1 MPRILL
7 VEDDVAIRSIMERAF
22 EREGMSV
29 KAIAD
34 GETALRSFHSSSNS
48 FDVVVLDIM
57 LPGVDGITLCQ
68 ELRKSSD
75 VPIVMLTARDGE
87 RNVVMGLEVG
97 ADDYISKPVSPL
109 EVVSRVRAHLR
120 RRHMDGRALDQKL
133 TFPGLVIDL
142 LRRQVLVQEN
152 LVDLTATEFE
162 ILRYLAASPGRVYS
176 RQQIMQ
182 HLWDGEFY
190 GEPRTADVHIQ
201 RIRKKIE
208 PDPKSP
214 RYIKTVRG
222 MGFKFAEV

>member
-34 GETALRSFHSSSNS
+34 GEAALRSFRSSSNS

-97 ADDYISKPVSPL
+97 ADDYVSKPVSPL

-222 MGFKFAEV
+222 MGFRFAEV

>member
-34 GETALRSFHSSSNS
+34 GEAALRSFRSSSNS

-222 MGFKFAEV
+222 VGFKFAEV

>member
-7 VEDDVAIRSIMERAF
+7 VEDDVAIRSVMERAF

-29 KAIAD
+29 KAIGD
-34 GETALRSFHSSSNS
+34 GEAALKSFRSADS

-57 LPGVDGITLCQ
+57 LPGVDGITLCR

-87 RNVVMGLEVG
+87 TNVVMGLEVG
-97 ADDYISKPVSPL
+97 ADDYVTKPVSPL
-109 EVVSRVRAHLR
+109 EVVSRIRAHLR
-120 RRHMDGRALDQKL
+120 RRRMDGRASDQKL

-142 LRRQVLVQEN
+142 LRRQLSVQES
-152 LVDLTATEFE
+152 LVDMTATAFE
-162 ILRYLAASPGRVYS
+162 ILKFLAASPGRVYS
-176 RQQIMQ
+176 RRQIMQ

-208 PDPKSP
+208 PDSKNPY
-214 RYIKTVRG
+214 YIKTVRG
-222 MGFKFAEV
+222 MGFKFAEI

>member
-29 KAIAD
+29 KAIGDGKAALKSFRSAD
-34 GETALRSFHSSSNS
+34 S

-57 LPGVDGITLCQ
+57 LPGVDGITLCR

-75 VPIVMLTARDGE
+75 VPIIMLTARNGE
-87 RNVVMGLEVG
+87 TNVVMGLEVG
-97 ADDYISKPVSPL
+97 ADDYVTKPVSPL
-109 EVVSRVRAHLR
+109 ELVSRIRAHLR
-120 RRHMDGRALDQKL
+120 RRHMDGRAADQKL
-133 TFPGLVIDL
+133 IFPGLVIDL
-142 LRRQVLVQEN
+142 LRRQVSVQES
-152 LVDLTATEFE
+152 LADLTATEFE
-162 ILRYLAASPGRVYS
+162 ILRFLAASPGRVYS
-176 RQQIMQ
+176 RRQIMQ

-208 PDPKSP
+208 PDPKNP
-214 RYIKTVRG
+214 YYLKTVRG

>member
-34 GETALRSFHSSSNS
+34 GEAALRSFRSSSNS

-97 ADDYISKPVSPL
+97 ADDYVSKPVSPL

-208 PDPKSP
+208 PDPRSP

>member
-34 GETALRSFHSSSNS
+34 GETALRSFRSSSNS

-201 RIRKKIE
+201 HIRKKIE
-208 PDPKSP
+208 ADPKNP
-214 RYIKTVRG
+214 IYIKTVRG
-222 MGFKFAEV
+222 MGFKFAEI

>member
-1 MPRILL
+1 
-7 VEDDVAIRSIMERAF
+7 MERAF

-34 GETALRSFHSSSNS
+34 GEAALRSFRSSSNS

-97 ADDYISKPVSPL
+97 ADDYVSKPVSPL

-208 PDPKSP
+208 PDPRSP

>member
-7 VEDDVAIRSIMERAF
+7 VEDDVAIRSVMERAF

-29 KAIAD
+29 KAIGDSEAALKSFRSAD
-34 GETALRSFHSSSNS
+34 S

-97 ADDYISKPVSPL
+97 ADDYVSKPVSPL

>member
-34 GETALRSFHSSSNS
+34 GEAALRSFRSSSNS

-97 ADDYISKPVSPL
+97 ADDYVSKPVSPL

-133 TFPGLVIDL
+133 TFPGLIIDL

>member
-7 VEDDVAIRSIMERAF
+7 VEDDVGVRDIMERAF

-29 KAIAD
+29 KVVGD
-34 GETALRSFHSSSNS
+34 GEAALKSFRSSSF
-48 FDVVVLDIM
+48 FDLVVLDIM
-57 LPGVDGITLCQ
+57 LPGIDGITLCQ

-75 VPIVMLTARDGE
+75 VPIIMLTARGGE
-87 RNVVMGLEVG
+87 RSVVMGLEVG
-97 ADDYISKPVSPL
+97 ADDYVTKPVSPL
-109 EVVSRVRAHLR
+109 EVVSRVRANLR
-120 RRHMDGRALDQKL
+120 RQRMDGQASDQKL
-133 TFPGLVIDL
+133 IFPGLVIDL
-142 LRRQVLVQEN
+142 LRRKVWAQEH
-152 LVDLTATEFE
+152 LIDLTATEFE
-162 ILRYLAASPGRVYS
+162 ILRFLAASPGRVYS

>member
-97 ADDYISKPVSPL
+97 ADDYVSKPVSPL

-208 PDPKSP
+208 PDPRSP

>member
-34 GETALRSFHSSSNS
+34 GEAALRSFRSSSNS

-97 ADDYISKPVSPL
+97 ADDYVSKPVSPL

-120 RRHMDGRALDQKL
+120 RRYMDGRASDQKL

-142 LRRQVLVQEN
+142 LRRQVLVQES

>member
-22 EREGMSV
+22 AREGMSV
-29 KAIAD
+29 KAIGD
-34 GETALRSFHSSSNS
+34 GEVALKSFRSVDS

-75 VPIVMLTARDGE
+75 VPIIMLTARGGE
-87 RNVVMGLEVG
+87 RSVVMGLEVG
-97 ADDYISKPVSPL
+97 ADDYVTKPVSPL

-120 RRHMDGRALDQKL
+120 RRRMDSGASDQKL
-133 TFPGLVIDL
+133 TFPGLAIDL
-142 LRRQVLVQEN
+142 LRRQVSAQEN

-162 ILRYLAASPGRVYS
+162 ILKFLAASPGRVYS
-176 RQQIMQ
+176 RRQIMQ

-214 RYIKTVRG
+214 HYIKTVRG
-222 MGFKFAEV
+222 MGFKFAEI

>member
-1 MPRILL
+1 MPNILI
-7 VEDDVAIRSIMERAF
+7 VEDDLAVRDVMQIAL
-22 EREGMSV
+22 EREGLSV
-29 KAIAD
+29 EAVAD
-34 GETALRSFHSSSNS
+34 GETALKRFRSAGT
-48 FDVVVLDIM
+48 FDLVLLDIM
-57 LPGVDGITLCQ
+57 LPGLDGISLCQ

-87 RNVVMGLEVG
+87 RSVVMGLEVG
-97 ADDYISKPVSPL
+97 ADDYVSKPVSPL

-120 RRHMDGRALDQKL
+120 RRRMDSGASDQKL

-142 LRRQVLVQEN
+142 LRRQVSAQEN

-162 ILRYLAASPGRVYS
+162 ILSFLAASPGRVYS

>member
-34 GETALRSFHSSSNS
+34 GEAALRSFRSSSNS

-97 ADDYISKPVSPL
+97 ADDYVSKPVSPL

-133 TFPGLVIDL
+133 TFSGLVIDL
-142 LRRQVLVQEN
+142 LLRQVLVQEN

-208 PDPKSP
+208 PDPRSP

>member
-7 VEDDVAIRSIMERAF
+7 VEDDVAIRSVMERAF

-29 KAIAD
+29 KAIGDGKAALKSFRSAD
-34 GETALRSFHSSSNS
+34 S

-57 LPGVDGITLCQ
+57 LPGVDGITLCR

-75 VPIVMLTARDGE
+75 VPIIMLTARNGE
-87 RNVVMGLEVG
+87 TNVVMGLEVG
-97 ADDYISKPVSPL
+97 ADDYVTKPVSPL
-109 EVVSRVRAHLR
+109 ELVSRIRAHLR
-120 RRHMDGRALDQKL
+120 RRHMDGRAADQKL
-133 TFPGLVIDL
+133 IFPGLVIDL
-142 LRRQVLVQEN
+142 LRRQVSVQES
-152 LVDLTATEFE
+152 LADLTATEFE
-162 ILRYLAASPGRVYS
+162 ILRFLAASPGRVYS
-176 RQQIMQ
+176 RRQIMQ

-208 PDPKSP
+208 PDPKNP
-214 RYIKTVRG
+214 YYLKTVRG

>member
-29 KAIAD
+29 KAVAD
-34 GETALRSFHSSSNS
+34 GEAALRSFRSSSNS

-97 ADDYISKPVSPL
+97 ADDYVSKPVSPL

>member
-1 MPRILL
+1 
-7 VEDDVAIRSIMERAF
+7 
-22 EREGMSV
+22 
-29 KAIAD
+29 
-34 GETALRSFHSSSNS
+34 
-48 FDVVVLDIM
+48 M

-97 ADDYISKPVSPL
+97 ADDYVSKPVSPL

>member
-34 GETALRSFHSSSNS
+34 GEAALKSFRSVDS

-68 ELRKSSD
+68 ELRKSSN

-97 ADDYISKPVSPL
+97 ADDYVSKPVSPL

-120 RRHMDGRALDQKL
+120 RRRMDSGASDQKL
-133 TFPGLVIDL
+133 TFPGLAIDL
-142 LRRQVLVQEN
+142 LRRQVSAQEN

-162 ILRYLAASPGRVYS
+162 ILSFLAASPGRVYS
-176 RQQIMQ
+176 RRQIMQ
-182 HLWDGEFY
+182 HLWEGEFY

-214 RYIKTVRG
+214 HYIKTVRG

>member
-97 ADDYISKPVSPL
+97 ADDYVSKPVSPL